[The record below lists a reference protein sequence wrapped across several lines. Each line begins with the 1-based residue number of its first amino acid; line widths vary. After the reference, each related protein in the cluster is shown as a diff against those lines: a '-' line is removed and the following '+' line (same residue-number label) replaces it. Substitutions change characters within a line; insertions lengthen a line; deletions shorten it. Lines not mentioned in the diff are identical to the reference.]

1 MATVATAVKLKARS
15 RKIGIGFLVL
25 LVLTGISLLSFYLRP
40 EFFIDKLQQFRVWRM
55 GLQPEFVVL
64 NGQKI
69 RYLVGGTGKPLVLVH
84 GLAGRSEDWIAL
96 VPYFVDNGYKVYAP
110 DLLGYGQSARPDV
123 DYSISL
129 EEDIVKQFLDSQ
141 GLKQPDMAGWSMGGW
156 ITLKFAADHPE
167 RVQKL
172 ILLDSAGV
180 KFDPKNV
187 PLLRPKTEADLG
199 RMMQVLTPHP
209 PHIPSFYAT
218 DILRGFA
225 REDWIIDRAL
235 KSMYTGKDLMDARLN
250 TIRTPVLLLWGREDV
265 LTPSSMGEQMH
276 NGIPQSEL
284 KIFDGCGHLAPVECS
299 SEVGPT
305 MIDFLS
311 DGNAAG
317 QRTIH

>member
-1 MATVATAVKLKARS
+1 MATVGTAVKVKARS
-15 RKIGIGFLVL
+15 RKISIAFLVL
-25 LVLTGISLLSFYLRP
+25 VVPALTALLSFYLRP
-40 EFFIDKLQQFRVWRM
+40 GFFVEKLQQFRVWRM

-64 NGQKI
+64 NGQRI

-84 GLAGRSEDWIAL
+84 GLAGRGEDWIAL
-96 VPYFVDNGYKVYAP
+96 LPYFLDNGYKVYAP
-110 DLLGYGQSARPDV
+110 DLLGYGESARPDV

-129 EEDIVKQFLDSQ
+129 EEDIVKQFMDSQ

-167 RVQKL
+167 RVKEL

-187 PLLRPKTEADLG
+187 PLLRPKTESDLG

-225 REDWIIDRAL
+225 REDWIIERAL

-265 LTPSSMGEQMH
+265 LTPPSMGEQMH
-276 NGIPQSEL
+276 NAIPGSEL
-284 KIFDGCGHLAPVECS
+284 KLFDGCGHLAPVECS
-299 SEVGPT
+299 GGIGQA
-305 MIDFLS
+305 MIEFFDNGS
-311 DGNAAG
+311 VTG
-317 QRTIH
+317 QRSTH